1 MTTDSHDP
9 NQDKPR
15 VLIFGITGFL
25 GGAIKAQ
32 LETSGIDVVGVTR
45 SESDGHNVSLQETQW
60 LTQLAQAG
68 RFSGVVWAQGENS
81 SGGVMEEDSK
91 SLHRVFEANVV
102 FITSTLR
109 ALVERGLLQSPS
121 RVVILS
127 SVWQMSARSQKL
139 GYLLA
144 KSAISGLVPSLAI
157 DLADKQIAVNAVLPG
172 VIESPMTRVNLSDQ
186 QIRDIESSSIG
197 GELATAE
204 DVANVTAWLLSPDAS
219 GLNAQSL
226 VVDKGWSK
234 VRHV

>member
-1 MTTDSHDP
+1 VTTDFHDS
-9 NQDKPR
+9 NQEKSR

-25 GGAIKAQ
+25 GGAIKAR
-32 LETSGIDVVGVTR
+32 LEAAGTDVVGVTR
-45 SESDGHNVSLQETQW
+45 SQSDRNNVSLQETEW
-60 LTQLAQAG
+60 LTQLSQTG
-68 RFSGVVWAQGENS
+68 KFSGVVWAQGENS

-91 SLHRVFEANVV
+91 SLHNLFDANVV
-102 FITSTLR
+102 FITDTMR
-109 ALVERGLLQSPS
+109 ALIEHGLLQTTA

-127 SVWQMSARSQKL
+127 SVWQLAARSKKL

-157 DLADKQIAVNAVLPG
+157 DLADKNIAVNAVLPG
-172 VIESPMTRVNLSDQ
+172 VIESPMTRVNLSDE
-186 QIRDIESSSIG
+186 QIRDIECASIG

-204 DVANVTAWLLSPDAS
+204 DVAKVTAWLLSPDAS

-226 VVDKGWSK
+226 VVDRGWSR

>member
-1 MTTDSHDP
+1 MTTNSHRP

-25 GGAIKAQ
+25 GGAIKAL
-32 LETSGIDVVGVTR
+32 LEAAGTDVVGVTR
-45 SESDGHNVSLQETQW
+45 SESDGNSVSLQGADW
-60 LTQLAQAG
+60 LTQLAQGG

-91 SLHRVFEANVV
+91 SLHRVFDANVV
-102 FITSTLR
+102 FITDTLR
-109 ALVERGLLQSPS
+109 AIIEQGLLQSPS

-127 SVWQMSARSQKL
+127 SVWQLSARSQKL

-172 VIESPMTRVNLSDQ
+172 VIESPMTRVNLSDK
-186 QIRDIESSSIG
+186 QIRDIKGSSIG

-204 DVANVTAWLLSPDAS
+204 EVAKVATWLLSPDAS
-219 GLNAQSL
+219 GLNAQCL
-226 VVDKGWSK
+226 VVDKGWSR
-234 VRHV
+234 VRYV